1 MKINEKPDE
10 NAPIYI
16 YSDPSAC
23 TLIEV
28 ISLTACIC
36 MWNALNS
43 FLVFVNDEFLQL
55 LYSIF
60 SCGVLS
66 AAEILRNNFWHF
78 KIRFLC
84 TSFLACRALLAVVS
98 SGNIESGGMRFLI
111 QTFCLIKSNI
121 RSLFSCHWLMF
132 AWDEVKVLAESA
144 LRVMFSKLSA
154 CHIAYCS
161 VNKWLADRELYYWTG
176 KLNKYWY
183 LDRKSLISSVLVSA
197 LCFCKREGCL
207 E

>member
-1 MKINEKPDE
+1 MKWCTSQTLGCGEDTEFQNNFSIQWVKINGKPDE

-16 YSDPSAC
+16 YSNPSAC

-28 ISLTACIC
+28 ISFTACTC

-43 FLVFVNDEFLQL
+43 FLVFVNDEFPQL

-66 AAEILRNNFWHF
+66 ADEILRNNFWHF

-84 TSFLACRALLAVVS
+84 TLFWHAERCFQWSRVV
-98 SGNIESGGMRFLI
+98 ILKVEDVRFLI
-111 QTFCLIKSNI
+111 QTFCQIKSNI

-132 AWDEVKVLAESA
+132 VWDEVKVLAESA
-144 LRVMFSKLSA
+144 LRVMFSKFSA
-154 CHIAYCS
+154 CHIAYCR
-161 VNKWLADRELYYWTG
+161 VNKWLADRVIL
-176 KLNKYWY
+176 LNWK
-183 LDRKSLISSVLVSA
+183 A
-197 LCFCKREGCL
+197 E
-207 E
+207 